1 MKTRIVTTLYV
12 LLTCFIVLIGCATRQ
27 VCLDMARNVNN
38 HKELLQLFGDPD
50 STREIQN
57 GFKKWTY
64 HFKSYNIVRFEYTLS
79 CYIYVLNQ
87 KGEVVEKNIQV
98 VNSRRRL
105 IPVRELPNEF
115 NQFK

>member
-1 MKTRIVTTLYV
+1 MKTKSVITTYV
-12 LLTCFIVLIGCATRQ
+12 LLTCFIILTGCAIHQ
-27 VCLDMARNVNN
+27 VCLDIAINVNN
-38 HKELLQLFGDPD
+38 HKELLQLFGKPD
-50 STREIQN
+50 STRRIQN
-57 GFKKWTY
+57 GFEKWTY
-64 HFKSYNIVRFEYTLS
+64 HFKSYNIFRFEYTLTY
-79 CYIYVLNQ
+79 YIYVLNQ